1 MDSDED
7 GFGDVPMGAKRDDC
21 PEVSGTSTKD
31 LQGCID
37 SDGDGW
43 SDEYG
48 GWSSTIATI
57 GENPASSWLTYLSL
71 GVVMF
76 ISSGLAILL
85 RSSKS
90 AESFV
95 RETGVRKGGEDN
107 A

>member
-1 MDSDED
+1 
-7 GFGDVPMGAKRDDC
+7 
-21 PEVSGTSTKD
+21 
-31 LQGCID
+31 
-37 SDGDGW
+37 
-43 SDEYG
+43 
-48 GWSSTIATI
+48 
-57 GENPASSWLTYLSL
+57 
-71 GVVMF
+71 MF